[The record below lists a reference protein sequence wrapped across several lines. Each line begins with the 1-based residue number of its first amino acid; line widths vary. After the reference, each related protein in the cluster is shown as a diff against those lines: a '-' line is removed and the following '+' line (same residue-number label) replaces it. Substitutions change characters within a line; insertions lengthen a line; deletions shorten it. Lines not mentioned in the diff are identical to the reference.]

1 MLGGNNGAPAAVATG
16 AAATAAAAAA
26 ASASLASYRFQQ
38 TTKELVSNTAVRWTE
53 HEFPTCPFTVGELQD
68 QEICAVQERRATDFE
83 FLNSERVGRVSR
95 ELEEKRSK
103 ERTIQQNWYIGWIFF
118 TKRPFRVSMYIRNVN
133 RMKCKFEGIFLRIE
147 K

>member
-1 MLGGNNGAPAAVATG
+1 MLGGNNGAPAAAATG
-16 AAATAAAAAA
+16 AAATAAAAA
-26 ASASLASYRFQQ
+26 SLASYRFQQ
-38 TTKELVSNTAVRWTE
+38 ATKELVSNTAVRWTE

-118 TKRPFRVSMYIRNVN
+118 LQKGLLESVCI
-133 RMKCKFEGIFLRIE
+133 
-147 K
+147 